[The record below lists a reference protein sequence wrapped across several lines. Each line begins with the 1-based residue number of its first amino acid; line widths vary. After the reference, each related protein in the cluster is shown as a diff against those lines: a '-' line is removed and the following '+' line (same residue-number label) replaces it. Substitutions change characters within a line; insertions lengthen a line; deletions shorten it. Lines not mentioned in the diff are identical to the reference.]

1 MILDASAIVA
11 ILRAEPE
18 AAGFS
23 ELIERAT
30 DVRVSAATLLEA
42 SLVLGPDA
50 HDIVDRFVE
59 RAGAEVV
66 AFDHPQYVAAR
77 RAHVTYG
84 RGSGSPA
91 RLNFGDCI
99 AYALADV
106 SGMALLF
113 KGDDFVHTD
122 VTPAVSSR

>member
-1 MILDASAIVA
+1 VILDASAIVA

-18 AAGFS
+18 AGTFG

-59 RAGAEVV
+59 RTGVEVV
-66 AFDHPQYVAAR
+66 PFDHAQYLAAR

-99 AYALADV
+99 AYALASV
-106 SGMALLF
+106 SGMTLLF
-113 KGDDFVHTD
+113 KGDDFIHTD
-122 VTPAVSSR
+122 VTPALILR